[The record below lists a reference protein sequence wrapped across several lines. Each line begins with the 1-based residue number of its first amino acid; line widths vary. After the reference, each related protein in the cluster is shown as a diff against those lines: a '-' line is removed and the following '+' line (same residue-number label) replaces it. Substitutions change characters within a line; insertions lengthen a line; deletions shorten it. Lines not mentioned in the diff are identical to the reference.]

1 MMLLEIEPLDLGEDV
16 RAVGLELTESDEY
29 REPIRGADA
38 TRIWTRVLPAI
49 AVHESWTLDF
59 FSHIDRVRDYC
70 DLHKIECRSSGKRVI
85 VIPGPGAEV
94 LEPLLDRFQGE
105 TFGLR
110 AGALAA
116 SEDATVEAELARRG
130 IDAYHSS
137 YKNYMYSGACD
148 FENGSLVL
156 FTDKLTASEVIRR
169 VRPVLDAKEV
179 EVRLPA

>member
-16 RAVGLELTESDEY
+16 RAVGLELTEADEY
-29 REPIRGADA
+29 REPIRGEEA
-38 TRIWTRVLPAI
+38 TKVWTRALPAI
-49 AVHESWTLDF
+49 AAAESWTLDL
-59 FSHIDRVRDYC
+59 FSHIDRVKDFC
-70 DLHKIECRSSGKRVI
+70 DTHQIEYRASGKRVI
-85 VIPGPGAEV
+85 VIPWPGAAH
-94 LEPLLDRFQGE
+94 LESLIDRFQKE

-110 AGALAA
+110 AGELATK
-116 SEDATVEAELARRG
+116 EDAAVEAELARRG
-130 IDAYHSS
+130 IDAYHANF
-137 YKNYMYSGACD
+137 KNYVYCGACD

>member
-16 RAVGLELTESDEY
+16 RAVGLELTEADEY
-29 REPIRGADA
+29 REPIRGIEA
-38 TRIWTRVLPAI
+38 TKVWMRALPAI
-49 AVHESWTLDF
+49 ASHESWVLDF
-59 FSHIDRVRDYC
+59 FSHLDRVKDYC
-70 DLHKIECRSSGKRVI
+70 ELHKIEYRASGKRVI

-110 AGALAA
+110 AGALVT
-116 SEDATVEAELARRG
+116 SEDSSVEAELARRG
-130 IDAYHSS
+130 IDAYHSAFR
-137 YKNYMYSGACD
+137 NYVYCGACD